1 MKKLLTEWRKYLA
14 EAKFVDVATDI
25 ASAPKD
31 EQDFLKEKKRLEKL
45 HGADKV
51 HVQYLFD
58 QADNSK
64 LHWINPSDTRLGKRP
79 ANQKYK
85 DLNTCKIGPSHKE
98 ECMWWFLTYPAEQP
112 KASPLALAS
121 PVEPQK
127 GPEAEIAKI
136 KEELSKLKMP
146 AGSVEMASLSDKSH
160 ARSPKIT
167 FKESLAGYILLTSRA
182 VLVNC
187 VSKKCKGHPLF
198 GGKFSDKAAMAT
210 PLGKKCKQI
219 CIKDNSKLQLW
230 AKSLLFGPKCKK
242 LADRV
247 VLHRGEIIAFSDM
260 KSVQQ
265 HLLPCMDSMVMAGLN
280 RRSRKGLSWQRYH
293 VLIKALKKQR
303 QPRRAGVER
312 WWDISGLDGFG
323 LPVGSEQ
330 LLTGLKVRRWYRKG
344 LRVKRKQWKLK
355 RRLRELEKSRQ

>member
-1 MKKLLTEWRKYLA
+1 MQKLLTEWRKYLVEA
-14 EAKFVDVATDI
+14 WGYRGNPTRNEFDEEAKKLNLVPVKKHLTVREA
-25 ASAPKD
+25 
-31 EQDFLKEKKRLEKL
+31 EQLDL
-45 HGADKV
+45 
-51 HVQYLFD
+51 
-58 QADNSK
+58 
-64 LHWINPSDTRLGKRP
+64 PT
-79 ANQKYK
+79 NQVYQVP
-85 DLNTCKIGPSHKE
+85 NTCRAGVGDDVKCEYLILRPT
-98 ECMWWFLTYPAEQP
+98 LQ
-112 KASPLALAS
+112 ASPRVPA
-121 PVEPQK
+121 EPQK

-330 LLTGLKVRRWYRKG
+330 LLTGPKVRRWYRKG
-344 LRVKRKQWKLK
+344 LKIKRKQRKLK
-355 RRLRELEKSRQ
+355 RRLKELEKSRQ